1 MKKGVTVAVVVL
13 FLVIVFLML
22 GPLWVLQEGE
32 QAVLLQFGRIVASHQ
47 EAGLKLKTPVIDR
60 VVKFPKKI
68 LSWDGAAQRIP
79 TEENQFI
86 WVDTT
91 ARWRIE
97 DPARFYESVTT
108 IDQAASRLDDIIDSE
123 VRKIIS
129 RNPLTEAVRN
139 SDVINQIERRNVF
152 ATAGAENEMDDSVI
166 GDTFTQITYPAILK
180 GRTELSDEVLREARK
195 LIPQFGIEVIDVII
209 RQIKYSDD
217 LTESVYNRMIAD
229 RQQIAQA
236 FRSDGE
242 GQKADWL
249 GRRSRELNVILSE
262 ARRTAEE
269 IKGDADAQ
277 AANIYADAYNQD
289 PEFYE
294 FWKAVEAYR
303 MLMPKFRK
311 TLTTDAEFFKYLY
324 NQEGQLSRP

>member
-13 FLVIVFLML
+13 FLIIVFLML

-32 QAVLLQFGRIVASHQ
+32 QAVLLQFGRIVASHR

-68 LSWDGAAQRIP
+68 QSWDGAAQRIP
-79 TEENQFI
+79 TQENQFI

-91 ARWRIE
+91 ARWRID
-97 DPARFYESVTT
+97 DPGKFYESVTT

-129 RNPLTEAVRN
+129 RNPLTEAVRD

-152 ATAGAENEMDDSVI
+152 ATTGADEIDDSVI
-166 GDTFTQITYPAILK
+166 VDTFTQVTYPNILK
-180 GRTELSDEVLREARK
+180 GRTDLSDEVLTEARI
-195 LIPQFGIEVIDVII
+195 LIPQFGIDLIDVVI

-249 GRRSRELNVILSE
+249 GRRSRELNVILSG

-269 IKGDADAQ
+269 IKGEADAE
-277 AANIYADAYNQD
+277 AANIYASAYNQD

-324 NQEGQLSRP
+324 NQEGSSSGP